1 MEEKLYD
8 ITKACKM
15 LNTTSRTLR
24 FYEEKGLLSSTSVPY
39 SIRRHYTEAQLEQAR
54 YILALRALGLSVRTI
69 RQLRTQ
75 NGDLK
80 EALLLHRAEIYA
92 SIDQKI
98 REINWL
104 EDALHRLQDPEAS
117 AAQAPQ
123 VELAVQTEDRIRIA
137 DNCTQALL
145 KGDYEAFRDALS
157 PRMQDYLPTDALRC
171 QMEDILSPLGA
182 FCKLGTTLTDSKLPN
197 VMHCYVEYERM
208 GLDLQYVF
216 HGEQICGFWAHYYL
230 IGGAV

>member
-1 MEEKLYD
+1 MAEPPAESPSTIY
-8 ITKACKM
+8 
-15 LNTTSRTLR
+15 
-24 FYEEKGLLSSTSVPY
+24 TSVR
-39 SIRRHYTEAQLEQAR
+39 SASFQIQSANFSGIR
-54 YILALRALGLSVRTI
+54 V
-69 RQLRTQ
+69 
-75 NGDLK
+75 
-80 EALLLHRAEIYA
+80 
-92 SIDQKI
+92 
-98 REINWL
+98 
-104 EDALHRLQDPEAS
+104 
-117 AAQAPQ
+117 
-123 VELAVQTEDRIRIA
+123 A

-197 VMHCYVEYERM
+197 VIHCYVEYERM
-208 GLDLQYVF
+208 GLDLKYVF